1 MLFPLFV
8 SIEMYEKYE
17 KLVHQLS
24 VCALYDIET
33 RQQNVGLIV
42 NFLISRQILR
52 WSALFFPP
60 NPDWHKAGRI
70 YPPYNFWIGF
80 CQLNFIKNVQTFL
93 EVKIEINWDNSETS

>member
-52 WSALFFPP
+52 WSSCFFLLLRQLLIAYFFKLLDIYSG
-60 NPDWHKAGRI
+60 NDWLI
-70 YPPYNFWIGF
+70 VNFEI
-80 CQLNFIKNVQTFL
+80 LRRVDVSIETF
-93 EVKIEINWDNSETS
+93 W

>member
-80 CQLNFIKNVQTFL
+80 CQLNFLTNFCQ
-93 EVKIEINWDNSETS
+93 KIQESFGGENWDQSG